1 MSAVVLSVLRQAAAG
16 LRVLLLMTVLCG
28 LAYPVVIWGVA
39 QTAFHDRANGS
50 LVHAGGRVVGSSL
63 IGQDFRGPL
72 WFHPRPGGYDPLA
85 TGGSNLGPS
94 SARLLA
100 EVRLRRSSVA
110 RTEHVPAHEVP
121 PDPLTGSASGLDPH
135 ISPQYARQQVTRV
148 ARAHGLTEHQ
158 VRELVDAHVQGRT
171 LGFLG
176 QERVNVLRLNLALA
190 AKAG

>member
-16 LRVLLLMTVLCG
+16 LRILLLMTVLCG

-110 RTEHVPAHEVP
+110 RAEHVPADEVP

-135 ISPQYARQQVTRV
+135 ISPEYARRQVTRV
-148 ARAHGLTEHQ
+148 ARAHGLTEQQ
-158 VRELVDAHVQGRT
+158 VRELVDDHVQGRT